1 MTQAAMVA
9 QPRANVKILDERC
22 KACELCVVS
31 CPQGNLRLSGKLN
44 HAGFHPAEFSY
55 KGTKGECTG
64 CAICY
69 WVCPDFAIDEVQVRA

>member
-1 MTQAAMVA
+1 VTQTVTLA
-9 QPRANVKILDERC
+9 QPRAVVKILDERC

-31 CPQGNLRLSGKLN
+31 CPQGNLRLSSKLN

-55 KGTKGECTG
+55 KGSKGECTG

-69 WVCPDFAIDEVQVRA
+69 WVCPDFAIDEVQVKA

>member
-1 MTQAAMVA
+1 MTQTVMVA
-9 QPRANVKILDERC
+9 QPRALVKILDERC

-31 CPQGNLRLSGKLN
+31 CPQGNLKLSSKLN